1 MDELMTTAEVARAS
15 RRHPQNVLLAAR
27 RGLLESQQASPHA
40 KRFYRPAAVQ
50 DWISRGAPYKPKS
63 ARRLRAAS

>member
-1 MDELMTTAEVARAS
+1 MDELMTTAEVAAAS

-27 RGLLESQQASPHA
+27 RGLLTSQQASASA
-40 KRFYRPAAVQ
+40 KRFYRPADVA
-50 DWISRGAPYKPKS
+50 DWIGRGAPYKPPA